1 MNRGGHD
8 MELTKQ
14 WREHFK
20 QLRAFDEAIS
30 LLYWDMRTQM
40 PEQSA
45 PLRAETIG
53 YLSTEAFKR
62 QTSESFKR
70 LLDEMEGAD
79 GLTPIES
86 RSLSVAKTQYE
97 RNAKIPPEEYQAYVT
112 LVSEAETVWEKAK
125 ERDDWGMFAPYLEKI
140 VAYQRKFADY
150 FGYASHPYDALLY
163 DFEPGMTVAQLDRLF
178 EGLRDELV
186 PLIRQL
192 KQAGAPLDWSMDQ
205 KAQERI
211 CHDWMRVVDYDLSR
225 GRLDATVHPF
235 EITINRRD
243 VRITTKYD
251 EADYRNALF
260 GTMHEAGH
268 ATYEQQIDPSL
279 DELGLGGGASMG
291 IHESQS
297 LFFENF
303 VGRSVAFLKSV
314 YPSLQAEHPPLSSI
328 DFETFYAGVNEA
340 KPSLIRIEA
349 DELTYSLHIII
360 RYELEKA
367 LIQGTLSVAE
377 LPAAWNRLYKEY
389 LGVDVPSDAKGVLQD
404 VHWAGGSFGYFPS
417 YALGLVYA
425 AQLTETLR
433 AQHPELDTWI
443 ASGEFGPIKQW
454 LETNVHRHGK
464 SLTPN
469 ELIREVT
476 GEDISVRPLVRYLTA
491 KYGTA

>member
-1 MNRGGHD
+1 MR

-62 QTSESFKR
+62 QTSETFKD
-70 LLDEMEGAD
+70 LLHGMSKVDN
-79 GLTPIES
+79 LTPIEL
-86 RSLSVAKTQYE
+86 RSLEVAKTQYE
-97 RNAKIPPEEYQAYVT
+97 RNAKIPTAEYQAYVT
-112 LVSEAETVWEKAK
+112 LVSEAETTWEKAK
-125 ERDDWGMFAPYLEKI
+125 SQNDWAMFAPYLEKI
-140 VAYQRKFADY
+140 IAYQRKFAEY
-150 FGYASHPYDALLY
+150 FGYDSHPYDALLY
-163 DFEPGMTVAQLDRLF
+163 EFEPGMTVDQLDNLF
-178 EGLRDELV
+178 ETLRDQLV

-192 KQAGAPLDWSMDQ
+192 SEPDQVIDWTMEKSVQ
-205 KAQERI
+205 QRLCEE
-211 CHDWMRVVDYDLSR
+211 WMRVIDYDLTR

-251 EADYRNALF
+251 EGDFRNALF

-303 VGRSVAFLKSV
+303 IGRSESFLKSV
-314 YPSLQAEHPPLSSI
+314 YPNIQAEHPALQEVSF
-328 DFETFYAGVNEA
+328 DVFYQGVNGA

-360 RYELEKA
+360 RYELEKK
-367 LIQGTLSVAE
+367 LIQGDLSVEE
-377 LPAAWNRLYKEY
+377 LPQAWNDLYREY

-417 YALGLVYA
+417 YALGLIYA
-425 AQLTETLR
+425 AQLTETLKK
-433 AQHPELDTWI
+433 ALPDFDSLVS
-443 ASGEFGPIKQW
+443 SGTFAPIKQW
-454 LETNVHRHGK
+454 LEDNVHRHGK
-464 SLTPN
+464 ALTPN
-469 ELIREVT
+469 ELIKQVT
-476 GEDISVRPLVRYLTA
+476 GEEISVDPLVRYLTH
-491 KYGTA
+491 KYQTN

>member
-1 MNRGGHD
+1 
-8 MELTKQ
+8 MEITKQ

-62 QTSESFKR
+62 QTSESFAE
-70 LLDEMEGAD
+70 LLAEMATTEE
-79 GLTPIES
+79 LTPTEI
-86 RSLSVAKTQYE
+86 RSVAVAKTQYE
-97 RNAKIPPEEYQAYVT
+97 RNAKIPPAEYQAYVT
-112 LVSEAETVWEKAK
+112 LVSEAETAWEKAK
-125 ERDDWGMFAPYLEKI
+125 NKDDWDTFAPYLEKI
-140 VAYQRKFADY
+140 IEFQRKFADY
-150 FGYASHPYDALLY
+150 FGYDTHPYDALLY
-163 DFEPGMTVAQLDRLF
+163 DYEPGMTVEQLDELF
-178 EGLRDELV
+178 QTLRDELV

-192 KQAGAPLDWSMDQ
+192 PTRKHNLDWSM
-205 KAQERI
+205 KSSVQEQI

-251 EADYRNALF
+251 ESDFRNALF

-268 ATYEQQIDPSL
+268 ATYEQQIDEAL
-279 DELGLGGGASMG
+279 DEIGLGGGASMG

-303 VGRSVAFLKSV
+303 VGRSEAFLRSV
-314 YPSLQAEHPPLSSI
+314 YPSLQARHPAFKDI
-328 DFETFYAGVNEA
+328 DFTTFYAGVNEA

-367 LIQGTLSVAE
+367 LIQGELSVAD
-377 LPAAWNRLYKEY
+377 LPNAWNEKYREY
-389 LGVDVPSDAKGVLQD
+389 LGVDVPSNAKGVLQD

-417 YALGLVYA
+417 YALGLIYA
-425 AQLTETLR
+425 AQLTETLK
-433 AQHPELDTWI
+433 AKHPNFETLVQE
-443 ASGEFGPIKQW
+443 GEFGPIKQW
-454 LETNVHRHGK
+454 LEMNVHRHGK

-469 ELIREVT
+469 ELIKQVT
-476 GEDISVRPLVRYLTA
+476 GDDISVRPLVRYLTA
-491 KYGTA
+491 KYVTE

>member
-1 MNRGGHD
+1 

-14 WREHFK
+14 WRDHFK

-62 QTSESFKR
+62 QTSDSFKQ
-70 LLDEMEGAD
+70 LLEEMEAAN
-79 GLTPIES
+79 GLTATEK
-86 RSLSVAKTQYE
+86 RSLQVAKTQYE
-97 RNAKIPPEEYQAYVT
+97 RNAKIPASEYQAYVT
-112 LVSEAETVWEKAK
+112 LVSEAETAWEKAK
-125 ERDDWGMFAPYLEKI
+125 EQNDWGMFAPFLKKI
-140 VAYQRKFADY
+140 LTYQRKFADY
-150 FGYASHPYDALLY
+150 FGYDAHPYDALLY
-163 DFEPGMTVAQLDRLF
+163 DFEPGMTVAQLDDLF
-178 EGLRDELV
+178 ETLRDELV
-186 PLIRQL
+186 PLIRNL
-192 KQAGAPLDWSMDQ
+192 PGGTASLDWSMNE

-251 EADYRNALF
+251 EADFRNALF

-268 ATYEQQIDPSL
+268 ATYEQQIDESL

-303 VGRSVAFLKSV
+303 VGRSIAFLKSV
-314 YPSLQAEHPPLSSI
+314 YPNLQAEHHALQDV

-367 LIQGTLSVAE
+367 LIQGDLSVDE
-377 LPAAWNRLYKEY
+377 LPAAWNKLYKEY

-417 YALGLVYA
+417 YALGLIYA
-425 AQLTETLR
+425 AQLTESLR
-433 AQHPELDTWI
+433 AEHPDFETWI
-443 ASGEFGPIKQW
+443 ATGEFAPIKQW
-454 LETNVHRHGK
+454 LATNVHRHGK
-464 SLTPN
+464 TLTPN
-469 ELIREVT
+469 ELIRTVT
-476 GEDISVRPLVRYLTA
+476 GEDISVRPLVRYLTS

>member
-1 MNRGGHD
+1 
-8 MELTKQ
+8 MELMKQ

-62 QTSESFKR
+62 QTSESFKS
-70 LLDEMEGAD
+70 LLNDAGNAEG
-79 GLTPIES
+79 LSSTER
-86 RSLSVAKTQYE
+86 RSVEVAKTQFE
-97 RNAKIPPEEYQAYVT
+97 RNAKIPHDEYQAYVT
-112 LVSEAETVWEKAK
+112 LVSESETAWEKAK
-125 ERDDWGMFAPYLEKI
+125 EQDDWDMFAPYLKKI
-140 VAYQRKFADY
+140 VTFQQKFAEY
-150 FGYASHPYDALLY
+150 FGYEKHPYDALLY
-163 DFEPGMTVAQLDRLF
+163 DYEPGMTVEQLDELF
-178 EGLRDELV
+178 LALREELV
-186 PLIRQL
+186 PLIQQL
-192 KQAGAPLDWSMDQ
+192 PKETHSVDWSMPAAVQ
-205 KAQERI
+205 NQI
-211 CHDWMRVVDYDLSR
+211 CHDWMNVVDYDLTR

-251 EADYRNALF
+251 EQDCRNALF

-268 ATYEQQIDPSL
+268 ATYEQQIDPEL

-303 VGRSVAFLKSV
+303 IGRSVPFLNRV
-314 YPSLQAEHPPLSSI
+314 YPKLQEVHPPYASI
-328 DFETFYAGVNEA
+328 DFDTFYAGVNEA

-360 RYELEKA
+360 RYELEKD
-367 LIQGTLSVAE
+367 LIQGDLAVDD
-377 LPAAWNRLYKEY
+377 LPEAWNEKYKEY
-389 LGVDVPSDAKGVLQD
+389 LGLDVPSHAKGVLQD

-417 YALGLVYA
+417 YALGLIYA
-425 AQLTETLR
+425 AQLTETMQADL
-433 AQHPELDTWI
+433 PNFEELVSAGDF
-443 ASGEFGPIKQW
+443 APIKQW
-454 LETNVHRHGK
+454 LEQQVHRHGK
-464 SLTPN
+464 RLTPN
-469 ELIREVT
+469 ELIEQVT
-476 GEDISVRPLVRYLTA
+476 GEAISVKPLIRYLSE
-491 KYGTA
+491 KYTGARA

>member
-1 MNRGGHD
+1 

-14 WREHFK
+14 WRDHFK

-62 QTSESFKR
+62 QTSDSFKQ
-70 LLDEMEGAD
+70 LLDEMEAAN
-79 GLTPIES
+79 GLTATEK
-86 RSLSVAKTQYE
+86 RSLQVAKTQYE
-97 RNAKIPPEEYQAYVT
+97 RNAKIPASEYQAYVT
-112 LVSEAETVWEKAK
+112 LVSEAETAWEKAK
-125 ERDDWGMFAPYLEKI
+125 EQNDWGMFAPFLKKI
-140 VAYQRKFADY
+140 LTYQRKFADY
-150 FGYASHPYDALLY
+150 FGYDAHPYDALLY
-163 DFEPGMTVAQLDRLF
+163 DFEPGMTVAQLDDLF
-178 EGLRDELV
+178 ETLRDELV
-186 PLIRQL
+186 PLIRNL
-192 KQAGAPLDWSMDQ
+192 PGGTASLDWSMNE

-251 EADYRNALF
+251 EADFRNALF

-268 ATYEQQIDPSL
+268 ATYEQQIDESL

-303 VGRSVAFLKSV
+303 VGRSIAFLKSV
-314 YPSLQAEHPPLSSI
+314 YPNLQAEHHALQDV

-367 LIQGTLSVAE
+367 LIQGDLSVDE
-377 LPAAWNRLYKEY
+377 LPAAWNKLYKEY

-417 YALGLVYA
+417 YALGLIYA
-425 AQLTETLR
+425 AQLTEALK
-433 AQHPELDTWI
+433 AEHPDFETWI
-443 ASGEFGPIKQW
+443 ATGEFTPIKQW

-464 SLTPN
+464 TLTPN
-469 ELIREVT
+469 ELIRTVT
-476 GEDISVRPLVRYLTA
+476 GADISVRPLVRYLTS

>member
-1 MNRGGHD
+1 
-8 MELTKQ
+8 MELMKQ

-62 QTSESFKR
+62 QTSESFKS
-70 LLDEMEGAD
+70 LLNDAGSAEGLSSA
-79 GLTPIES
+79 ER
-86 RSLSVAKTQYE
+86 RSVEVAKTQFE
-97 RNAKIPPEEYQAYVT
+97 RNAKIPHDEYQAYVT
-112 LVSEAETVWEKAK
+112 LVSESETAWEKAK
-125 ERDDWGMFAPYLEKI
+125 EQDDWDMFAPYLKKI
-140 VAYQRKFADY
+140 VSFQQKFADY
-150 FGYASHPYDALLY
+150 FGYEKHPYDALLY
-163 DFEPGMTVAQLDRLF
+163 DYEPGMTVEQLDELF
-178 EGLRDELV
+178 LALREELV
-186 PLIRQL
+186 PLIQQL
-192 KQAGAPLDWSMDQ
+192 PKETHSIDWSMPAEVQ
-205 KAQERI
+205 KQI
-211 CHDWMRVVDYDLSR
+211 CHDWMNVVDYDLTR

-251 EADYRNALF
+251 EQDCRNALF

-268 ATYEQQIDPSL
+268 ATYEQQIAPEL

-303 VGRSVAFLKSV
+303 IGRSVAFLERV
-314 YPSLQAEHPPLSSI
+314 YPKLQEVHPPYTSI
-328 DFETFYAGVNEA
+328 DFDTFYAGVNEA

-367 LIQGTLSVAE
+367 LIQGNLSVDD
-377 LPAAWNRLYKEY
+377 LPEAWNEKYKEY
-389 LGVDVPSDAKGVLQD
+389 LGLDVPSNAKGVLQD

-417 YALGLVYA
+417 YALGLIYA
-425 AQLTETLR
+425 AQLTEKMR
-433 AQHPELDTWI
+433 ADLPNFEELVSKGDF
-443 ASGEFGPIKQW
+443 APIKQW
-454 LETNVHRHGK
+454 LEQQVHRHGK
-464 SLTPN
+464 RLTPN
-469 ELIREVT
+469 ELIEQVT
-476 GEDISVRPLVRYLTA
+476 GEAISVKPLIRYLSE
-491 KYGTA
+491 KYTGARA

>member
-1 MNRGGHD
+1 

-14 WREHFK
+14 WRDHFK

-62 QTSESFKR
+62 QTSDSFKR
-70 LLDEMEGAD
+70 LLNEMEETS
-79 GLTPIES
+79 GLTMTEQ
-86 RSLSVAKTQYE
+86 RSLQVAKTQYE
-97 RNAKIPPEEYQAYVT
+97 RNAKIPASEYQAYVT
-112 LVSEAETVWEKAK
+112 LVSEAETAWEKAK
-125 ERDDWGMFAPYLEKI
+125 DQNDWAMFTPYLKKI
-140 VAYQRKFADY
+140 ITYQRKFADY
-150 FGYASHPYDALLY
+150 FGYDAHPYDALLY
-163 DFEPGMTVAQLDRLF
+163 DFEPGMTVAQLDDLF
-178 EGLRDELV
+178 ETLRDELV
-186 PLIRQL
+186 PLIRNL
-192 KQAGAPLDWSMDQ
+192 PAGTASLDWSMDQ

-211 CHDWMRVVDYDLSR
+211 CHDWMRVVNYDLSR

-251 EADYRNALF
+251 EADFRNALF

-268 ATYEQQIDPSL
+268 ATYEQQIDESL

-314 YPSLQAEHPPLSSI
+314 YPNLQAEHPALQAV

-367 LIQGTLSVAE
+367 LIQGVLTVDE
-377 LPAAWNRLYKEY
+377 VPEAWNKLYKEY

-417 YALGLVYA
+417 YALGLIYA
-425 AQLTETLR
+425 AQLTEALKGE
-433 AQHPELDTWI
+433 HPDFETWV
-443 ASGEFGPIKQW
+443 ATGEFAPIKQW

-464 SLTPN
+464 TLTPN
-469 ELIREVT
+469 ELIRAVT

>member
-1 MNRGGHD
+1 
-8 MELTKQ
+8 MEITKQ

-62 QTSESFKR
+62 QTSDSFAE
-70 LLDEMEGAD
+70 LLAEMTATEE
-79 GLTPIES
+79 LTPTEV
-86 RSLSVAKTQYE
+86 RSVAVAKTQYE
-97 RNAKIPPEEYQAYVT
+97 RNAKIPPAEYQAYVT
-112 LVSEAETVWEKAK
+112 LVSEAETAWEKAK
-125 ERDDWGMFAPYLEKI
+125 DKNDWGTFAPYLEKI
-140 VAYQRKFADY
+140 VAFQRKFADY
-150 FGYASHPYDALLY
+150 FGYETHPYDALLY
-163 DFEPGMTVAQLDRLF
+163 DYEPGMTVEQLDELF
-178 EGLRDELV
+178 QTLRDELV

-192 KQAGAPLDWSMDQ
+192 KSSKHELDWSME
-205 KAQERI
+205 AAVQEQI

-251 EADYRNALF
+251 ESDFRNALF

-268 ATYEQQIDPSL
+268 ATYEQQIDEAL
-279 DELGLGGGASMG
+279 DEVGLGGGASMG

-303 VGRSVAFLKSV
+303 VGRSEAFLRSV
-314 YPSLQAEHPPLSSI
+314 YPRLQERHPAFQDI
-328 DFETFYAGVNEA
+328 HFDTFYAGVNEA

-367 LIQGTLSVAE
+367 LIQGDLTVAE
-377 LPAAWNRLYKEY
+377 LPNAWNEKYREY
-389 LGVDVPSDAKGVLQD
+389 LGVEVPNDAKGVLQD

-417 YALGLVYA
+417 YALGLIYA
-425 AQLTETLR
+425 AQLTETLKSER
-433 AQHPELDTWI
+433 SDFETLVHE
-443 ASGEFGPIKQW
+443 GEFGPIKQW

-469 ELIREVT
+469 ELIKQVT
-476 GEDISVRPLVRYLTA
+476 GGDISVRPLVRYLTK
-491 KYGTA
+491 KYVTE

>member
-1 MNRGGHD
+1 
-8 MELTKQ
+8 MEITKQ

-62 QTSESFKR
+62 QTSNSFAE
-70 LLDEMEGAD
+70 LLAEMTAIEE
-79 GLTPIES
+79 LTPVEV
-86 RSLSVAKTQYE
+86 RSVAVAKTQYE
-97 RNAKIPPEEYQAYVT
+97 RNAKIPPTEYQAYVT
-112 LVSEAETVWEKAK
+112 LVSEAETAWEKAK
-125 ERDDWGMFAPYLEKI
+125 DKNDWGMFAPYLEKI
-140 VAYQRKFADY
+140 VAFQRKSADY
-150 FGYASHPYDALLY
+150 FGYETHPYDALLY
-163 DFEPGMTVAQLDRLF
+163 DYEPGMTVEQLDELF
-178 EGLRDELV
+178 QTLRDELV

-192 KQAGAPLDWSMDQ
+192 KSSKYEFDWSME
-205 KAQERI
+205 AAVQEQI

-251 EADYRNALF
+251 ESDFRNALF

-268 ATYEQQIDPSL
+268 ATYEQQIDEAL
-279 DELGLGGGASMG
+279 DEVGLGGGASMG

-303 VGRSVAFLKSV
+303 VGRSESFLRSV
-314 YPSLQAEHPPLSSI
+314 YPRLQERHKAFQDI
-328 DFETFYAGVNEA
+328 DFDTFYAGVNEA

-367 LIQGTLSVAE
+367 LIQGDLTVAE
-377 LPAAWNRLYKEY
+377 LPSAWNEKYREY
-389 LGVDVPSDAKGVLQD
+389 LGVEVPSDAKGVLQD

-417 YALGLVYA
+417 YALGLIYA
-425 AQLTETLR
+425 AQLTETLKSER
-433 AQHPELDTWI
+433 ADFETLVQE
-443 ASGEFGPIKQW
+443 GEFGPIKQW

-469 ELIREVT
+469 ELIKQVT
-476 GEDISVRPLVRYLTA
+476 GDDISVRPLVRYLTN
-491 KYGTA
+491 KYKME

>member
-1 MNRGGHD
+1 

-14 WREHFK
+14 WRDHFK

-62 QTSESFKR
+62 QTSESFKD
-70 LLDEMEGAD
+70 LLAQMTETEE
-79 GLTPIES
+79 LTPIEV
-86 RSLSVAKTQYE
+86 RSVAVAKTQYE
-97 RNAKIPPEEYQAYVT
+97 RNAKIPSSEYQAYVT
-112 LVSEAETVWEKAK
+112 LVSEAETAWEKAK
-125 ERDDWGMFAPYLEKI
+125 DQDDWHMFAPYLEKI
-140 VAYQRKFADY
+140 IGFQRKFAEY
-150 FGYASHPYDALLY
+150 FGYESHPYDALLY
-163 DFEPGMTVAQLDRLF
+163 DYEPGMTVEQLDALF
-178 EGLRDELV
+178 QTLRDELV
-186 PLIRQL
+186 PLIRELPDPVQ
-192 KQAGAPLDWSMDQ
+192 GLDWAMDKSVQ
-205 KAQERI
+205 QRLCE
-211 CHDWMRVVDYDLSR
+211 DWMRVVDYDLTR

-251 EADYRNALF
+251 EADFRNALF

-268 ATYEQQIDPSL
+268 ATYEQQIDSEL

-303 VGRSVAFLKSV
+303 VGRSEAFLKSV
-314 YPSLQAEHPPLSSI
+314 YPRLQTEHPALQDVS
-328 DFETFYAGVNEA
+328 FETFYAGVNEA

-360 RYELEKA
+360 RYELEKK
-367 LIQGTLSVAE
+367 LIQGDLSVEE
-377 LPAAWNRLYKEY
+377 LPEAWNALYKEY

-425 AQLTETLR
+425 AQLTEALR
-433 AQHPELDTWI
+433 DAHPEFESLVS
-443 ASGEFGPIKQW
+443 SGEFGPIKQW
-454 LETNVHRHGK
+454 LEDNVHRLGK
-464 SLTPN
+464 ALTPN
-469 ELIREVT
+469 ELIKQVT
-476 GEDISVRPLVRYLTA
+476 GEDISVRPLVRYLTS
-491 KYGTA
+491 KYKTN

>member
-1 MNRGGHD
+1 
-8 MELTKQ
+8 MEITKQ

-62 QTSESFKR
+62 QTSDSFAE
-70 LLDEMEGAD
+70 LLAEMTATEE
-79 GLTPIES
+79 LTPVEV
-86 RSLSVAKTQYE
+86 RSVAVAKTQYE
-97 RNAKIPPEEYQAYVT
+97 RNAKIPPTEYQAYVT
-112 LVSEAETVWEKAK
+112 LVSEAETAWEKAK
-125 ERDDWGMFAPYLEKI
+125 DKNDWGMFAPYLEKI
-140 VAYQRKFADY
+140 VAFQRKFADY
-150 FGYASHPYDALLY
+150 FGYETHPYDALLY
-163 DFEPGMTVAQLDRLF
+163 DYEPGMTVEQLDELF
-178 EGLRDELV
+178 QTLRDELV

-192 KQAGAPLDWSMDQ
+192 KSSKYEFDWSME
-205 KAQERI
+205 AAVQEQI

-251 EADYRNALF
+251 ESDFRNALF

-268 ATYEQQIDPSL
+268 ATYEQQIDEAL
-279 DELGLGGGASMG
+279 DEVGLGGGASMG

-303 VGRSVAFLKSV
+303 VGRSESFLRSV
-314 YPSLQAEHPPLSSI
+314 YPRLQERHKAFQDI
-328 DFETFYAGVNEA
+328 DFDTFYAGVNEA

-367 LIQGTLSVAE
+367 LIQGDLTVAE
-377 LPAAWNRLYKEY
+377 LPSAWNEKYREY
-389 LGVDVPSDAKGVLQD
+389 LGVEVPSDAKGVLQD

-417 YALGLVYA
+417 YALGLIYA
-425 AQLTETLR
+425 AQLTETLKSER
-433 AQHPELDTWI
+433 ADFETLVHE
-443 ASGEFGPIKQW
+443 GEFGPIKQW

-469 ELIREVT
+469 ELIKQVT
-476 GEDISVRPLVRYLTA
+476 GDDISVRPLVRYLTN
-491 KYGTA
+491 KYKME

>member
-1 MNRGGHD
+1 
-8 MELTKQ
+8 METIKQ

-62 QTSESFKR
+62 QISDSFKE
-70 LLDEMEGAD
+70 LIESMSSVE
-79 GLTPIES
+79 GLTVTEE
-86 RSLSVAKTQYE
+86 RSLAVAKTQYE
-97 RNAKIPPEEYQAYVT
+97 RNAKIPADEYQAYVT
-112 LVSEAETVWEKAK
+112 LVSEAETAWEKAK
-125 ERDDWGMFAPYLEKI
+125 DQDNWGMFAPYLEKI
-140 VAYQRKFADY
+140 IGFQRKFADY
-150 FGYASHPYDALLY
+150 FGYETHPYDALLY
-163 DFEPGMTVAQLDRLF
+163 DYEPGMTVEQLDELF
-178 EGLRDELV
+178 QTLRDELV

-192 KQAGAPLDWSMDQ
+192 STETEQLDWSMDASLQ
-205 KAQERI
+205 QEI
-211 CHDWMRVVDYDLSR
+211 CHDWMKVVDYDLTR

-251 EADYRNALF
+251 ESDFRNALF

-268 ATYEQQIDPSL
+268 ATYEQQIDESL
-279 DELGLGGGASMG
+279 DEIGLGGGASMG

-303 VGRSVAFLKSV
+303 VGRSEAFLKSV
-314 YPSLQAEHPPLSSI
+314 YPKLQQRHEAFKDI
-328 DFETFYAGVNEA
+328 DFATFYAGVNEA

-367 LIQGTLSVAE
+367 LIQGELSVE
-377 LPAAWNRLYKEY
+377 DLPKAWNKKYSEY
-389 LGVDVPSDAKGVLQD
+389 LGVDVPSNSKGVLQD

-417 YALGLVYA
+417 YALGLIYA
-425 AQLTETLR
+425 AQLTETIR
-433 AQHPELDTWI
+433 SEHPDFESWVSEGNF
-443 ASGEFGPIKQW
+443 APIKDW
-454 LETNVHRHGK
+454 LESNVHRHGK
-464 SLTPN
+464 ALTPN
-469 ELIREVT
+469 EIIKQVT
-476 GEDISVRPLVRYLTA
+476 GNDISVQPLVRYLTA
-491 KYGTA
+491 KYSTK

>member
-1 MNRGGHD
+1 
-8 MELTKQ
+8 MEITKQ

-62 QTSESFKR
+62 QTSDSFSE
-70 LLDEMEGAD
+70 LLAEMTMTEE
-79 GLTPIES
+79 LTPVEV
-86 RSLSVAKTQYE
+86 RSVAVAKTQYE
-97 RNAKIPPEEYQAYVT
+97 RNAKIPPTEYQAYVT
-112 LVSEAETVWEKAK
+112 LVSEAETAWEKAK
-125 ERDDWGMFAPYLEKI
+125 DKSDWGMFAPYLEKI
-140 VAYQRKFADY
+140 VAFQRKFADY
-150 FGYASHPYDALLY
+150 FGYETHPYDALLY
-163 DFEPGMTVAQLDRLF
+163 DYEPGMTVEQLDKLF
-178 EGLRDELV
+178 QELRDELV

-192 KQAGAPLDWSMDQ
+192 PSIEHGLDWSM
-205 KAQERI
+205 KSAVQEQI

-251 EADYRNALF
+251 ESDFRNALF

-268 ATYEQQIDPSL
+268 ATYEQQIDEQL
-279 DELGLGGGASMG
+279 DEMGLGGGASMG

-303 VGRSVAFLKSV
+303 VGRSEAFLSSV
-314 YPSLQAEHPPLSSI
+314 YPRLQERHTAFQDI
-328 DFETFYAGVNEA
+328 DFDTFYAGVNEA

-367 LIQGTLSVAE
+367 LIQGELTVAD
-377 LPAAWNRLYKEY
+377 LPSAWNEKYREY
-389 LGVDVPSDAKGVLQD
+389 LGVEVPSDAKGVLQD

-417 YALGLVYA
+417 YALGLIYA
-425 AQLTETLR
+425 AQLTETLKSER
-433 AQHPELDTWI
+433 ADFETLVRK
-443 ASGEFGPIKQW
+443 GEFGPIKQW

-469 ELIREVT
+469 ELIKQVT
-476 GEDISVRPLVRYLTA
+476 GEDISVRPLVRYLTD
-491 KYGTA
+491 KYKSE

>member
-1 MNRGGHD
+1 
-8 MELTKQ
+8 MELTAT
-14 WREHFK
+14 WRDHFK

-40 PEQSA
+40 PEKSA

-62 QTSESFKR
+62 QTSESFKT
-70 LLDEMEGAD
+70 LLDEMKQHET
-79 GLTPIES
+79 LSETEK
-86 RSLSVAKTQYE
+86 RSVDVAAIQYE

-112 LVSEAETVWEKAK
+112 LVSEAETAWEKAK
-125 ERDDWGMFAPYLEKI
+125 EADDWEMFAPYLKKI
-140 VAYQRKFADY
+140 VAFQQKFTEY
-150 FGYASHPYDALLY
+150 FGYTAHPYDALLH
-163 DFEPGMTVAQLDRLF
+163 DFEPGMTVAQLDTLF
-178 EGLRDELV
+178 LSLRDQLV
-186 PLIRQL
+186 PLIQDL
-192 KQAGAPLDWSMDQ
+192 SLSSTSLDWAMPTDV
-205 KAQERI
+205 QEALCR
-211 CHDWMRVVDYDLSR
+211 DWMQVVEYDLSR

-251 EADYRNALF
+251 AHDFRNALF

-268 ATYEQQIDPSL
+268 ATYEQQIAPEL

-303 VGRSVAFLKSV
+303 IGRSEAFLKRV
-314 YPSLQAEHPPLSSI
+314 YPGLQAAHPTYASI
-328 DFETFYAGVNEA
+328 DFETFYRGVNEA

-367 LIQGTLSVAE
+367 LINGDLSVDA
-377 LPAAWNRLYKEY
+377 LPEAWNAKYKEY
-389 LGVDVPSDAKGVLQD
+389 LGVDVPTNALGVLQD

-417 YALGLVYA
+417 YALGLIYA
-425 AQLTETLR
+425 AQITETLR
-433 AQHPELDTWI
+433 EQLPEFEQMI
-443 ASGEFGPIKQW
+443 AEGQFGPIKSW
-454 LETNVHRHGK
+454 LGENVHRHGK
-464 SLTPN
+464 TLTPN
-469 ELIREVT
+469 ELIQRVT
-476 GEDISVRPLVRYLTA
+476 GKPISVDPLVRYLTTKYA
-491 KYGTA
+491 KHSV

>member
-1 MNRGGHD
+1 
-8 MELTKQ
+8 MELTKE

-40 PEQSA
+40 PEKSA

-62 QTSESFKR
+62 QTSETFAS
-70 LLDEMEGAD
+70 LLHQMMEDEDISSLER
-79 GLTPIES
+79 
-86 RSLSVAKTQYE
+86 RSVEVAKTQYD
-97 RNAKIPPEEYQAYVT
+97 RNAKIPHDEYQQYVT
-112 LVSEAETVWEKAK
+112 LVSEAETAWEKAK
-125 ERDDWGMFAPYLEKI
+125 NENDWDMFSPYLKKI
-140 VAYQRKFADY
+140 VNFQQRFAQY
-150 FGYASHPYDALLY
+150 FGYEEHPYDALLY
-163 DFEPGMTVAQLDRLF
+163 DYEPGMTVDQLDKLF
-178 EGLRDELV
+178 QSLRDELV

-192 KQAGAPLDWSMDQ
+192 SNQERQLDWSMPGDIQ
-205 KAQERI
+205 QRI
-211 CHDWMRVVDYDLSR
+211 CQDWMNVVDYDLTR

-251 EADYRNALF
+251 EFDYRNALF

-268 ATYEQQIDPSL
+268 ATYEQQIDPEL

-303 VGRSVAFLKSV
+303 IGRSEAFLKSV
-314 YPSLQAEHPPLSSI
+314 YPKLQAMYEPYASI
-328 DFETFYAGVNEA
+328 DFDTFYAGVNEA

-367 LIQGTLSVAE
+367 LIQGTLSVDD
-377 LPAAWNRLYKEY
+377 LPEAWNELYKEY
-389 LGVDVPSDAKGVLQD
+389 LGLDVPSNAKGVLQD

-417 YALGLVYA
+417 YALGLIYA
-425 AQLTETLR
+425 AQLTESLR
-433 AQHPELDTWI
+433 QDLPHFDSLVADADFE
-443 ASGEFGPIKQW
+443 PIKKW
-454 LETNVHRHGK
+454 LEENVHRHGK
-464 SLTPN
+464 RMTPN
-469 ELIREVT
+469 ELIQQIT
-476 GEDISVRPLVRYLTA
+476 GNDISVKPLIRYLTE
-491 KYGTA
+491 KYNGASE

>member
-1 MNRGGHD
+1 

-14 WREHFK
+14 WRDHFK

-62 QTSESFKR
+62 QTSDSFKQ
-70 LLDEMEGAD
+70 LLDEMEATN
-79 GLTPIES
+79 GLTATEK
-86 RSLSVAKTQYE
+86 RSLQVAKTQYE
-97 RNAKIPPEEYQAYVT
+97 RNAKIPASEYQAYVT
-112 LVSEAETVWEKAK
+112 LVSEAETAWEKAK
-125 ERDDWGMFAPYLEKI
+125 EQNDWGMFAPFLKKI
-140 VAYQRKFADY
+140 LTYQRKFADY
-150 FGYASHPYDALLY
+150 FGYDAHPYDALLY
-163 DFEPGMTVAQLDRLF
+163 DFEPGMTVAQLDDLF
-178 EGLRDELV
+178 ETLRDELV
-186 PLIRQL
+186 PLIRNL
-192 KQAGAPLDWSMDQ
+192 PGGTASLDWSMNE

-211 CHDWMRVVDYDLSR
+211 CHDWMRVVNYDLSR

-251 EADYRNALF
+251 EADFRNALF

-268 ATYEQQIDPSL
+268 ATYEQQIDESL

-303 VGRSVAFLKSV
+303 VGRSIAFLKSV
-314 YPSLQAEHPPLSSI
+314 YPNLQAEHHALQDV

-367 LIQGTLSVAE
+367 LIQGDLSVDE
-377 LPAAWNRLYKEY
+377 LPAAWNKLYKEY

-417 YALGLVYA
+417 YALGLIYA
-425 AQLTETLR
+425 AQLTESLR
-433 AQHPELDTWI
+433 AEHPDFETWI
-443 ASGEFGPIKQW
+443 ATGEFAPIKQW

-464 SLTPN
+464 TLTPN
-469 ELIREVT
+469 ELIRTVT
-476 GEDISVRPLVRYLTA
+476 GEDISVRPLVRYLTS

>member
-1 MNRGGHD
+1 
-8 MELTKQ
+8 MELTKE

-62 QTSESFKR
+62 QTSESFAS
-70 LLDEMEGAD
+70 LLVRMTEEG
-79 GLTPIES
+79 GLSDVES
-86 RSLSVAKTQYE
+86 RSLEVAKTQYE
-97 RNAKIPPEEYQAYVT
+97 RNAKIPHDEYQAYVT
-112 LVSEAETVWEKAK
+112 LVSEAETAWEKAK
-125 ERDDWGMFAPYLEKI
+125 NQNDWDMFAPYLKKI
-140 VAYQRKFADY
+140 IGFQQKFAEY
-150 FGYASHPYDALLY
+150 FGYEKHPYDALLY
-163 DFEPGMTVAQLDRLF
+163 DYEPGMTVELLDQLF
-178 EGLRDELV
+178 ASLRDELV
-186 PLIRQL
+186 PLIQQL
-192 KQAGAPLDWSMDQ
+192 PKESFSLDWSMPADI
-205 KAQERI
+205 QEKI
-211 CHDWMRVVDYDLSR
+211 CHDWMNVVAYDLSR

-251 EADYRNALF
+251 EADFRNALF

-268 ATYEQQIDPSL
+268 ATYEQQIAPML

-303 VGRSVAFLKSV
+303 IGRSEAFLRRV
-314 YPSLQAEHPPLSSI
+314 YPKLQELYPAYGDI
-328 DFETFYAGVNEA
+328 DFDTFYRGVNEA

-367 LIQGTLSVAE
+367 LIQGTLSVDE
-377 LPAAWNRLYKEY
+377 LPAAWNEKYKEY
-389 LGVDVPSDAKGVLQD
+389 LGLDVPSNADGVLQD

-417 YALGLVYA
+417 YALGLIYA
-425 AQLTETLR
+425 AQLTEALKVDLPQFETLI
-433 AQHPELDTWI
+433 QN
-443 ASGEFGPIKQW
+443 GEIEPIKTW
-454 LETNVHRHGK
+454 LQENVHQYGK
-464 SLTPN
+464 RLTPN
-469 ELIREVT
+469 ELIRKVT
-476 GEDISVRPLVRYLTA
+476 GQEISVQPLVHYLTE
-491 KYGTA
+491 KYQTVGK

>member
-1 MNRGGHD
+1 
-8 MELTKQ
+8 MEITKE

-62 QTSESFKR
+62 QTSESFAS
-70 LLDEMEGAD
+70 LLERMADEEGLSD
-79 GLTPIES
+79 VEV
-86 RSLSVAKTQYE
+86 RSLEVAKTQYE
-97 RNAKIPPEEYQAYVT
+97 RNAKIPHDEYQAYVT
-112 LVSEAETVWEKAK
+112 LVSEAETAWEKAK
-125 ERDDWGMFAPYLEKI
+125 EQDDWDAFAPYLKKI
-140 VAYQRKFADY
+140 VGFQQKFAEY
-150 FGYASHPYDALLY
+150 FGYEKHPYDALLY
-163 DFEPGMTVAQLDRLF
+163 DFEPGMTVELLDELF
-178 EGLRDELV
+178 ASLRDELV
-186 PLIRQL
+186 PLIQQL
-192 KQAGAPLDWSMDQ
+192 PKESLSMDWSMPADV
-205 KAQERI
+205 QETI
-211 CHDWMRVVDYDLSR
+211 CHDWMNVVAYDLSR

-251 EADYRNALF
+251 EADFRSALF

-268 ATYEQQIDPSL
+268 ATYEQQIDPML

-303 VGRSVAFLKSV
+303 IGRSEAFLRRV
-314 YPSLQAEHPPLSSI
+314 YPKLQSLHPAYATI
-328 DFETFYAGVNEA
+328 DFDTFHRGVNEA

-367 LIQGTLSVAE
+367 LIEGTLSVDE
-377 LPAAWNRLYKEY
+377 LPAAWNEKYKEY
-389 LGVDVPSDAKGVLQD
+389 LGLDVPSNAKGVLQD

-417 YALGLVYA
+417 YALGLIYA
-425 AQLTETLR
+425 AQLTETLKS
-433 AQHPELDTWI
+433 ALPEFETLI
-443 ASGEFGPIKQW
+443 AEGEIEPIKAW
-454 LETNVHRHGK
+454 LRENVHQYGK
-464 SLTPN
+464 RLTPN
-469 ELIREVT
+469 ELIQQVT
-476 GEDISVRPLVRYLTA
+476 GQAISVQPLVRYLTK
-491 KYGTA
+491 KYQTVAE